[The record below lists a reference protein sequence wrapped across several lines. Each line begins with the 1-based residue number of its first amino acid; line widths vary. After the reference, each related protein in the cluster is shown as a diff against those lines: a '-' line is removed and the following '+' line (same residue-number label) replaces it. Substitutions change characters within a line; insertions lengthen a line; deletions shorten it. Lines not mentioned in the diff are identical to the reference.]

1 MVSRRNF
8 VAITIIMAIVLFL
21 FQGLNVAR
29 EKLNYYDT
37 NAYAKD
43 KETLADGSG
52 AFGAVDASDQINIE
66 SRGTIVYIGAE
77 KSDSIGTVV
86 QEWCRYMKYESA
98 VYSSITKYEKAM
110 EKKDTRLPEMVI
122 VNSENIDWTTVK
134 DTVEL
139 QKCTEQGIHLVFAN
153 LPDVSVIKKNQKFM
167 ELLGIKKITADQV
180 TVKGM
185 DLYANLMLGGENIYE
200 AKKQEEK
207 KMQDLELTFPWF
219 KLAGG
224 TKAYMK
230 GIPEDSTLKVQEH
243 PVAIWRKSTGNA
255 YVFAVNGDYME
266 DETGLGILT
275 GMLYETRD
283 YLIYPVVNAQNLIA
297 ANFPVLTEENT
308 AQMQEIYGNT
318 ATAVNRDIIW
328 PSFASVY
335 EKNHLGLTCMLAPKL
350 DYSSTTK
357 PDGSML
363 NYYVKLINEQKG
375 ETGLS
380 GTCESETDVIQKLQ
394 EDQEFMQ
401 KKLNTFAF
409 SSFYAGEQTD
419 EEMEKAL
426 QQPVL
431 EQIRTVVKA
440 KDTEGDIVRYQN
452 DQVTSQKVISEE
464 EEQFTYRSWM
474 KVKSVESA
482 LGYTS
487 VLLDLDAI
495 LYPKTE
501 EDRWENIGK
510 EFAANLSTYWK
521 LFSGFDGTTVSECDT
536 RIRTF
541 LNSRYEDDREDNAI
555 TLRTT
560 GTDETAYYVLRTHNE
575 DVRKVTGGTAEKLE
589 DSAWLIRAEQSE
601 VRITLG
607 ASDQRYYYEKGA
619 KNE

>member
-52 AFGAVDASDQINIE
+52 ACGAVEASDQINIE
-66 SRGTIVYIGAE
+66 GSRGTIVYIGAE

-363 NYYVKLINEQKG
+363 NYYVKRINEQKG

-394 EDQEFMQ
+394 EDQ
-401 KKLNTFAF
+401 
-409 SSFYAGEQTD
+409 
-419 EEMEKAL
+419 
-426 QQPVL
+426 
-431 EQIRTVVKA
+431 
-440 KDTEGDIVRYQN
+440 
-452 DQVTSQKVISEE
+452 
-464 EEQFTYRSWM
+464 
-474 KVKSVESA
+474 
-482 LGYTS
+482 
-487 VLLDLDAI
+487 
-495 LYPKTE
+495 
-501 EDRWENIGK
+501 
-510 EFAANLSTYWK
+510 
-521 LFSGFDGTTVSECDT
+521 
-536 RIRTF
+536 
-541 LNSRYEDDREDNAI
+541 
-555 TLRTT
+555 
-560 GTDETAYYVLRTHNE
+560 
-575 DVRKVTGGTAEKLE
+575 
-589 DSAWLIRAEQSE
+589 
-601 VRITLG
+601 
-607 ASDQRYYYEKGA
+607 
-619 KNE
+619 

>member
-1 MVSRRNF
+1 
-8 VAITIIMAIVLFL
+8 
-21 FQGLNVAR
+21 
-29 EKLNYYDT
+29 
-37 NAYAKD
+37 
-43 KETLADGSG
+43 
-52 AFGAVDASDQINIE
+52 
-66 SRGTIVYIGAE
+66 
-77 KSDSIGTVV
+77 
-86 QEWCRYMKYESA
+86 
-98 VYSSITKYEKAM
+98 
-110 EKKDTRLPEMVI
+110 
-122 VNSENIDWTTVK
+122 
-134 DTVEL
+134 
-139 QKCTEQGIHLVFAN
+139 
-153 LPDVSVIKKNQKFM
+153 
-167 ELLGIKKITADQV
+167 
-180 TVKGM
+180 
-185 DLYANLMLGGENIYE
+185 
-200 AKKQEEK
+200 
-207 KMQDLELTFPWF
+207 
-219 KLAGG
+219 
-224 TKAYMK
+224 
-230 GIPEDSTLKVQEH
+230 
-243 PVAIWRKSTGNA
+243 
-255 YVFAVNGDYME
+255 
-266 DETGLGILT
+266 
-275 GMLYETRD
+275 
-283 YLIYPVVNAQNLIA
+283 
-297 ANFPVLTEENT
+297 
-308 AQMQEIYGNT
+308 MQEIYANT

-560 GTDETAYYVLRTHNE
+560 GTDETAYYVLHTHNE